1 MDLLS
6 SSCQTAIATD
16 DWELCNDDG
25 FIYKREKRRLVL
37 SEPAWLPADPEEVEK
52 QRREWKRKILLR
64 VKDKCNKEIKQW
76 EVLKN
81 TLNSMQ
87 EKALGFQSQQQ
98 ERRKPRETEEE
109 EEEKE
114 TASFSGSENIDKEKK
129 DNSFGSLVDEFL
141 LRAEAQELANRDVW
155 NLCDI
160 AEAICNAGEEQ
171 MKQSYFDLH
180 VWASP
185 GDLMAVLCGE

>member
-6 SSCQTAIATD
+6 SSCQTAIVTD

-25 FIYKREKRRLVL
+25 FIYKREKRRLVI
-37 SEPAWLPADPEEVEK
+37 SQPAWLPEDPEEVEK
-52 QRREWKRKILLR
+52 QRREWKRKNLLR

-87 EKALGFQSQQQ
+87 EKALGFKSEQK
-98 ERRKPRETEEE
+98 ERRKLREAENG
-109 EEEKE
+109 KE
-114 TASFSGSENIDKEKK
+114 TASFSGSENTDKEKK
-129 DNSFGSLVDEFL
+129 DNSFGSFVDEFL
-141 LRAEAQELANRDVW
+141 LRAEAQELAIRDVW

-160 AEAICNAGEEQ
+160 EEAICNAGEEQ

-185 GDLMAVLCGE
+185 RDLMAVLCDE